1 MNFTGQLDAIGV
13 PYQRGSKPSEYRI
26 CCPYC
31 VGLGE
36 TQDER
41 FRLNVNVERDTAF
54 CFNCKYSAKA
64 DAQKRVL
71 HDLGMSFVSDVDIE
85 DKPAV
90 PEEPEV
96 DKWPKD
102 QVVDA
107 ILPFDKHTREWRG
120 QKYLL
125 KRGISK
131 EDMSRFK
138 IHICLNGRFR
148 ERILFPVIRH
158 KVIVGFAS
166 RDFGGSATAKY
177 LNSRGPKYLWNFDR
191 RATKF
196 VISEGAIK
204 GIFVHKALADMGR
217 HPKWCSISPL
227 GSSITDS
234 QISQLLE
241 AKVKKVV
248 ILPDP
253 DTPGLKGALRI
264 AESLA
269 ASDIKVEIVSPTPTL
284 QADEYTTKELIS
296 VLSSTTPYN
305 AAYRFMINS
314 GLAFGKAS
322 YA

>member
-1 MNFTGQLDAIGV
+1 MNFTSQLDALGV
-13 PYQRGSKPSEYRI
+13 SYQRGSKPSEFRI

-31 VGLGE
+31 VSLGE

-41 FRLNVNVERDTAF
+41 YRLNVNVQRDTAF

-71 HDLGMSFVSDVDIE
+71 HDLGMTVVVDVDIE
-85 DKPAV
+85 DSAAAV
-90 PEEPEV
+90 ELPEV
-96 DKWPKD
+96 DAWPKD

-107 ILPFDKHTREWRG
+107 VNQFDKHTREWRG
-120 QKYLL
+120 QKYLIARNIT
-125 KRGISK
+125 KD
-131 EDMSRFK
+131 DMRRFH

-148 ERILFPVIRH
+148 ERILFPVIRN
-158 KVIVGFAS
+158 KAIAGFAS
-166 RDFGGSATAKY
+166 RDFSGKAVAKY

-204 GIFVHKALADMGR
+204 GIFVHRALAAMGR
-217 HPKWCSISPL
+217 LPQWCSISPL

-234 QISQLLE
+234 QIAQLKE

-269 ASDIKVEIVSPTPTL
+269 ASDIVVEIVDPNPTL
-284 QADEYTTKELIS
+284 QADEYTTKELMLI
-296 VLSSTTPYN
+296 LLATTPYN
-305 AAYRFMINS
+305 AAFRFKVNS
-314 GLAFGKAS
+314 DLAFGKV
-322 YA
+322 